1 VTSRQH
7 SLAGS
12 PVLVGAATV
21 LCAVV
26 AVFLS
31 YNANN
36 GLPFVPTYDVTV
48 QVPDAAGLV
57 RGNEVRI
64 GGKRVGV
71 IEEINAVPAED
82 AGEEPVSQLEVAL
95 LTTLEPLPADSVVTV
110 RPRSPLGLKY
120 LELKPG
126 TSGEGIEAGTTL
138 PLRAAQPIVEL
149 DEVVNAFD
157 ASSRRA
163 LREVL
168 DGLGPG
174 FAGRGADFNALLEN
188 APALLRDAE
197 HVAANVSAPETQLGR
212 LVSGADRF
220 TGELASV
227 APQVGSGLEHADTTA
242 GALDAAGSALGESI
256 AETPPTQAAALSA
269 FREARPLLTDA
280 AALARDLRPGVRL
293 LPRAADELDRALDEG
308 VPVLRRA
315 VALAARLEDTLR
327 AVAELSEDPAT
338 VDTLVRL
345 LRVLRTAKPTLEY
358 LAPAQIQCN
367 YVGLWTR
374 NIPNTISEG
383 DDSGTWFRT
392 LVVAD
397 KLDEALSS
405 AEPAPDLHVNVYP
418 HAGDN
423 GECEAGNEPWL
434 PGQRIGNV
442 PGDQGAATEP
452 TRPPDG
458 VERGQ
463 TP

>member
-1 VTSRQH
+1 MTSRQH

-31 YNANN
+31 YNANS

-71 IEEINAVPAED
+71 IEEIRAVPAED
-82 AGEEPVSQLEVAL
+82 GDPVSELEVAL
-95 LTTLEPLPADSVVTV
+95 LAALEPLPADSVVTV

-126 TSGEGIEAGTTL
+126 ASDEGIEAGTTL
-138 PLRAAQPIVEL
+138 PLAAAQPIVEL

-168 DGLGPG
+168 EGLGPG
-174 FAGRGADFNALLEN
+174 FAGRGADFNALLED
-188 APALLRDAE
+188 APALFRDAE
-197 HVAANVSAPETQLGR
+197 HVAANVSARETQLGR
-212 LVSGADRF
+212 LVSGADQF

-227 APQVGSGLEHADTTA
+227 APRVGSGLEHADTTA
-242 GALDAAGSALGESI
+242 GALDAAGPALGESI

-293 LPRAADELDRALDEG
+293 LPRAAHELDRALDEG

-315 VALAARLEDTLR
+315 VALAARLEDTLE

-338 VDTLVRL
+338 VDALVRL
-345 LRVLRTAKPTLEY
+345 LRVLRTLKPTLEL
-358 LAPAQIQCN
+358 LAPAQLQCN
-367 YVGLWTR
+367 YLGLWTR
-374 NIPNTISEG
+374 NVPNTISEG

-397 KLDEALSS
+397 KLDEVMSS

-458 VERGQ
+458 VGGG
-463 TP
+463 

>member
-1 VTSRQH
+1 MSSRQRT

-21 LCAVV
+21 LCSVV

-31 YNANN
+31 YNANS
-36 GLPFVPTYDVTV
+36 GLPFVPTYDLTV

-57 RGNEVRI
+57 PGNDVRI

-71 IEEINAVPAED
+71 IEEIGAAH
-82 AGEEPVSQLEVAL
+82 GEGGDPDPVSELDVAL
-95 LTTLEPLPADSVVTV
+95 LAALEPLPADSVVTV

-120 LELKPG
+120 LELQPG
-126 TSGEGIEAGTTL
+126 ISEEGIEAGTTL

-163 LREVL
+163 LRGVL
-168 DGLGPG
+168 EGLAPG
-174 FAGRGADFNALLEN
+174 FAGRGADVNALLAD
-188 APALLRDAE
+188 APNLLRGARR
-197 HVAANVSAPETQLGR
+197 VAANLSAPETQLRR
-212 LVSGADRF
+212 LVVAADRV
-220 TGELASV
+220 TGELAPV
-227 APQVGSGLEHADTTA
+227 AAEGGSAIDRADTTA
-242 GALDAAGSALGESI
+242 GALDVARPQLGEAI
-256 AETPPTQAAALSA
+256 AETPPTEAAALSA

-315 VALAARLEDTLR
+315 VALAARLEDTLA
-327 AVAELSEDPAT
+327 AVARVAEDPAT
-338 VDTLVRL
+338 SDTLERL
-345 LRVLRTAKPTLEY
+345 LRVLVSAKPTVEF

-367 YVGLWTR
+367 YLGLWTR
-374 NIPNTISEG
+374 NVPNTISEG
-383 DDSGTWFRT
+383 DASGTWFRT

-397 KLDEALSS
+397 KLDEALAS

-418 HAGDN
+418 HAGQN

-442 PGDQGAATEP
+442 PGDQGRTTEP

-458 VERGQ
+458 VEGR
-463 TP
+463 

>member
-1 VTSRQH
+1 VKSRQQS

-21 LCAVV
+21 LCSVV
-26 AVFLS
+26 AVFLA

-36 GLPFVPTYDVTV
+36 GLPFVPTYDLTI

-71 IEEINAVPAED
+71 IEEIRGVPGED
-82 AGEEPVSQLEVAL
+82 GSADPVSELDVAL
-95 LTTLEPLPADSVVTV
+95 IKKIEPLPEDSVVTV

-126 TSGEGIEAGTTL
+126 SSDEGIAADTTL

-157 ASSRRA
+157 GATRQA

-168 DGLGPG
+168 EGVAPG
-174 FAGRGADFNALLEN
+174 FAGRGADVNLLLAE
-188 APALLRDAE
+188 APALLRGAE
-197 HVAANVSAPETQLGR
+197 RVAANMSAPPTGLRR
-212 LVSGADRF
+212 LLIAGDRL

-227 APQVGSGLEHADTTA
+227 AAEGGSALERADTTA
-242 GALDAAGSALGESI
+242 GALDSAGTALGEAI

-280 AALARDLRPGVRL
+280 AALARDIRPGVRL
-293 LPRAADELDRALDEG
+293 LPRAAEELDRALDEG
-308 VPVLRRA
+308 TPVLRRA
-315 VALAARLEDTLR
+315 IALAARLEDTLA
-327 AVAELSEDPAT
+327 AVAELAEDPAT
-338 VDTLVRL
+338 SDTLERL
-345 LRVLRTAKPTLEY
+345 LRVLVSAKPTLEL

-367 YVGLWTR
+367 YLGLWTR

-383 DDSGTWFRT
+383 DASGTWFRT

-397 KLDEALSS
+397 KVNEVLAS
-405 AEPAPDLHVNVYP
+405 AEPAPDLHVNPYP
-418 HAGDN
+418 HAGAN

-452 TRPPDG
+452 SRPPDG
-458 VERGQ
+458 VGGG
-463 TP
+463 

>member
-1 VTSRQH
+1 VTARQH

-12 PVLVGAATV
+12 PVLVGAATI

-36 GLPFVPTYDVTV
+36 GLPFVPTYDVTF

-57 RGNEVRI
+57 RGNEVRV

-71 IEEINAVPAED
+71 IEEIRAVP
-82 AGEEPVSQLEVAL
+82 GENADDDPVSELDVAL
-95 LTTLEPLPADSVVTV
+95 IQKLDPLPADSQVTV
-110 RPRSPLGLKY
+110 RPRSTLGLKY

-126 TSGEGIEAGTTL
+126 VSDEGVEANTTL

-149 DEVVNAFD
+149 DEVMNTFD
-157 ASSRRA
+157 ASTRQA

-174 FAGRGADFNALLEN
+174 FAGRGADVNELLAE
-188 APALLRDAE
+188 APALLRNAE
-197 HVAANVSAPETQLGR
+197 RVAANVSAPETQLGR
-212 LVSGADRF
+212 LVSGADRL

-227 APQVGSGLEHADTTA
+227 APEGGSALESADTTA

-256 AETPPTQAAALSA
+256 AETPPTEAAAMSA

-280 AALARDLRPGVRL
+280 AALARDIRPGVQL
-293 LPRAADELDRALDEG
+293 LPRAATELDRALDEG

-315 VALAARLEDTLR
+315 VALATRLEDTLR
-327 AVAELSEDPAT
+327 AVAELSEDPST
-338 VDTLVRL
+338 VDTLTRL
-345 LRVLRTAKPTLEY
+345 LRVLRSAKPTLEF
-358 LAPAQIQCN
+358 LAPAQLQCN
-367 YVGLWTR
+367 YLGLWTR
-374 NIPNTISEG
+374 NVPNTISEG

-392 LVVAD
+392 LTLAD
-397 KLDEALSS
+397 KVNEALSS
-405 AEPAPDLHVNVYP
+405 AEPAPDLHVNPYA

-442 PGDQGAATEP
+442 PGDQGAVTEP
-452 TRPPDG
+452 TRPPEG
-458 VERGQ
+458 VGG
-463 TP
+463 P

>member
-1 VTSRQH
+1 MSSRSQH

-12 PVLVGAATV
+12 PGLVGAATV

-31 YNANN
+31 SNANT
-36 GLPFVPTYDVTV
+36 GLPFVPTYDLTV

-71 IEEINAVPAED
+71 IEEIRAEEGD
-82 AGEEPVSQLEVAL
+82 PDPVSELDIAL
-95 LTTLEPLPADSVVTV
+95 ITKLEPLSVDSVVTV

-126 TSGEGIEAGTTL
+126 VSDEGMEAGTKL
-138 PLRAAQPIVEL
+138 PLDAAQPIVEL

-163 LREVL
+163 LREVV
-168 DGLGPG
+168 DGLGPA
-174 FAGRGADFNALLEN
+174 FAGRGADVNALLAE
-188 APALLRDAE
+188 APALLSDAE
-197 HVAANVSAPETQLGR
+197 RVAANVSAPETRLGR
-212 LVSGADRF
+212 WLIAGDRF

-227 APQVGSGLEHADTTA
+227 AAEGGSALERADTTA
-242 GALDAAGSALGESI
+242 GAFDAAGTALGEAI

-269 FREARPLLTDA
+269 LREARPLLTDA
-280 AALARDLRPGVRL
+280 AALVRDLRPGVQL
-293 LPRAADELDRALDEG
+293 LPRAAEELDRALDEG

-315 VALAARLEDTLR
+315 VALAARLEDTLI
-327 AVAELSEDPAT
+327 AVAELTEDPAT
-338 VDTLVRL
+338 SDTLERL
-345 LRVLRTAKPTLEY
+345 LRVLVTAKPTLEF
-358 LAPAQIQCN
+358 LAPGQIRCN
-367 YVGLWTR
+367 YLGLWTR
-374 NIPNTISEG
+374 NVANTISEG
-383 DDSGTWFRT
+383 DPSGTWFRT
-392 LVVAD
+392 LVISD

-418 HAGDN
+418 HAGAN
-423 GECEAGNEPWL
+423 GECEAGNEPWV
-434 PGQRIGNV
+434 PGQQIGHA
-442 PGDQGAATEP
+442 PGDQGGVTEGS
-452 TRPPDG
+452 RPPDG
-458 VERGQ
+458 VGGQ

>member
-1 VTSRQH
+1 VTSRQT

-36 GLPFVPTYDVTV
+36 GLPFVPTYDITV

-71 IEEINAVPAED
+71 IEEISAVEGDGAD
-82 AGEEPVSQLEVAL
+82 PVSELDLAL
-95 LTTLEPLPADSVVTV
+95 ITKLEPLPEDSTVTV

-126 TSGEGIEAGTTL
+126 LSEDGVRAGTTL
-138 PLRAAQPIVEL
+138 PVRQAQPIVEL
-149 DEVVNAFD
+149 DQVVNAFD

-163 LREVL
+163 LRGVL
-168 DGLGPG
+168 DGVGPA
-174 FAGRGADFNALLEN
+174 FAGRGADVNLLLAE
-188 APALLRDAE
+188 APTLLRYAE
-197 HVAANVSAPETQLGR
+197 RVAANVSDPQTGLRR
-212 LVSGADRF
+212 LLLAGDRISA
-220 TGELASV
+220 ELASV
-227 APQVGSGLEHADTTA
+227 TTEGGSALERADTTA
-242 GALDAAGSALGESI
+242 GALDSAGPTLGEGI

-269 FREARPLLTDA
+269 LREARPLLTDA
-280 AALARDLRPGVRL
+280 AALARDIRPGVRL
-293 LPRAADELDRALDEG
+293 LPRAAEELDRALDEG

-315 VALAARLEDTLR
+315 VALAAQLEDSLA
-327 AVAELSEDPAT
+327 AVAELAEDP
-338 VDTLVRL
+338 DTADMLDRL
-345 LRVLRTAKPTLEY
+345 LRVLVSAKPTLEY
-358 LAPAQIQCN
+358 AAPAQIRCN
-367 YVGLWTR
+367 YLGLWTR
-374 NIPNTISEG
+374 NVSNTISEG

-397 KLDEALSS
+397 KLDEVLSS

-418 HAGDN
+418 HSGQKG

-434 PGQRIGNV
+434 PGQQIGNV
-442 PGDQGAATEP
+442 PGDQAGETEA

-458 VERGQ
+458 VGGG
-463 TP
+463 

>member
-1 VTSRQH
+1 MSSRQRT

-21 LCAVV
+21 LCSVV

-36 GLPFVPTYDVTV
+36 GLPFVPTYDLTV

-57 RGNEVRI
+57 PGNDVRI

-71 IEEINAVPAED
+71 IEEIGAAP
-82 AGEEPVSQLEVAL
+82 GEGDDPDPVSELDVAL
-95 LTTLEPLPADSVVTV
+95 IAALEPLPADSVVTV

-120 LELKPG
+120 LELQPG
-126 TSGEGIEAGTTL
+126 TSEEGIEGGTTL

-163 LREVL
+163 LRGVL
-168 DGLGPG
+168 EGLAPG
-174 FAGRGADFNALLEN
+174 FAGRGADVNALLAD
-188 APALLRDAE
+188 APNLLRGARR
-197 HVAANVSAPETQLGR
+197 VAANLSAPETQLRR
-212 LVSGADRF
+212 LVVAADRV
-220 TGELASV
+220 TGELAPV
-227 APQVGSGLEHADTTA
+227 AAEGGSAIDRADTTA
-242 GALDAAGSALGESI
+242 SALDVARPQLGEAI
-256 AETPPTQAAALSA
+256 AETPPTEAAALSA

-315 VALAARLEDTLR
+315 VALAARLEDTLA
-327 AVAELSEDPAT
+327 AVARVAEDPAT
-338 VDTLVRL
+338 SDTLERL
-345 LRVLRTAKPTLEY
+345 LRVLVSAKPTVEF

-367 YVGLWTR
+367 YLGLWTR
-374 NIPNTISEG
+374 NVPNTISEG
-383 DDSGTWFRT
+383 DASGTWFRT

-397 KLDEALSS
+397 KLDEALAS

-418 HAGDN
+418 HAGQN

-442 PGDQGAATEP
+442 PGDQGRATEP
-452 TRPPDG
+452 TRPPG
-458 VERGQ
+458 GQ

>member
-21 LCAVV
+21 LCSVV

-36 GLPFVPTYDVTV
+36 GLPFVPTYDLTV

-71 IEEINAVPAED
+71 IEEIRAVPGED
-82 AGEEPVSQLEVAL
+82 GSDDPLTELDVAL
-95 LTTLEPLPADSVVTV
+95 ITKLDPLPADSVVTV

-126 TSGEGIEAGTTL
+126 VSEEPLEAGTEL
-138 PLRAAQPIVEL
+138 PLEAAQPIVEL

-163 LREVL
+163 LREVV

-174 FAGRGADFNALLEN
+174 FAGRGTDVNLLLDE
-188 APALLRDAE
+188 APQLLRDAE
-197 HVAANVSAPETQLGR
+197 SVAANVSAPETRLDR
-212 LVSGADRF
+212 LVVAADRV
-220 TGELASV
+220 TGELAS
-227 APQVGSGLEHADTTA
+227 AASETATAFERADTTA
-242 GALDAAGSALGESI
+242 GALDAAGPALGEAI
-256 AETPPTQAAALSA
+256 GETPPTQAAAMSA
-269 FREARPLLTDA
+269 FRQARPLLTDA
-280 AALARDLRPGVRL
+280 AALARDIRPGVRL

-315 VALAARLEDTLR
+315 VALAARLEDTLT

-345 LRVLRTAKPTLEY
+345 LRVLESAKPTVEF

-367 YVGLWTR
+367 YLGLWTR
-374 NIPNTISEG
+374 NVPNTISEG
-383 DDSGTWFRT
+383 DASGTWFRT

-405 AEPAPDLHVNVYP
+405 AEPAPDLHVNPYP

-442 PGDQGAATEP
+442 PGDQGGATEP

-458 VERGQ
+458 AGGG
-463 TP
+463 

>member
-1 VTSRQH
+1 VSTRQH

-12 PVLVGAATV
+12 PVLVGAATI
-21 LCAVV
+21 LCSVV

-36 GLPFVPTYDVTV
+36 GLPFVPTYDLTI

-71 IEEINAVPAED
+71 IEKISAVPGAD
-82 AGEEPVSQLEVAL
+82 GSDDPVSELDVAL
-95 LTTLEPLPADSVVTV
+95 IKTLEPLPADSQVTV

-126 TSGEGIEAGTTL
+126 VSDEGIEANTTL

-149 DEVVNAFD
+149 DQVMNTFD
-157 ASSRRA
+157 ASTRQA
-163 LREVL
+163 AREVL
-168 DGLGPG
+168 DGLGPA
-174 FAGRGADFNALLEN
+174 FAGRGADVNELLAE
-188 APALLRDAE
+188 APSLLRDVRS
-197 HVAANVSAPETQLGR
+197 VAGNVSAPGTQLGR
-212 LVSGADRF
+212 LVSGADRL

-227 APQVGSGLEHADTTA
+227 APEGGSALERADTTA
-242 GALDAAGSALGESI
+242 GALDAAGSALGDSI
-256 AETPPTQAAALSA
+256 AETPPTEAAAMSA
-269 FREARPLLTDA
+269 FEVARPLLTDA
-280 AALARDLRPGVRL
+280 AALARDIRPGVRL
-293 LPRAADELDRALDEG
+293 LPRAATELDRALDEG

-315 VALAARLEDTLR
+315 VALATRLEDTLR

-338 VDTLVRL
+338 VDTLTRL
-345 LRVLRTAKPTLEY
+345 LRVLQSAKPTLEF
-358 LAPAQIQCN
+358 LAPAQLQCN
-367 YVGLWTR
+367 YLGLWTR
-374 NIPNTISEG
+374 NVPNTISEG

-392 LVVAD
+392 VTLAD
-397 KLDEALSS
+397 KVNEALSS
-405 AEPAPDLHVNVYP
+405 AEPAPDLHVNPYA

-442 PGDQGAATEP
+442 PGDQGAVTEA

-458 VERGQ
+458 VGA
-463 TP
+463 P

>member
-1 VTSRQH
+1 MRANQH

-21 LCAVV
+21 LCSVV

-57 RGNEVRI
+57 PGNEVRI

-71 IEEINAVPAED
+71 IEEISAVSD
-82 AGEEPVSQLEVAL
+82 GGDDPVSELDVAL
-95 LTTLEPLPADSVVTV
+95 LTTLEPLPADSAVTV

-126 TSGEGIEAGTTL
+126 VAEEGIAAGETM
-138 PLRAAQPIVEL
+138 PLSAAQPIVEL

-157 ASSRRA
+157 TSSRRA
-163 LREVL
+163 LRRVL
-168 DGLGPG
+168 DGVGPA
-174 FAGRGADFNALLEN
+174 FAGRGADVNGLIAE
-188 APALLRDAE
+188 APALLRGGE
-197 HVAANVSAPETQLGR
+197 RVAANLSAPQTGLAR
-212 LVSGADRF
+212 LVAATDRV
-220 TGELASV
+220 TAELAPV
-227 APQVGSGLEHADTTA
+227 APEAGSALDRADTTA

-256 AETPPTQAAALSA
+256 AETPPTQAAAFSA

-280 AALARDLRPGVRL
+280 AALARDIRPGVRL
-293 LPRAADELDRALDEG
+293 LPRAAEELDRALDEG

-315 VALAARLEDTLR
+315 VALAGRLEETLV

-338 VDTLVRL
+338 ADALERL
-345 LRVLRTAKPTLEY
+345 LRVLVSAKPTLEF
-358 LAPAQIQCN
+358 LAPAQLRCN

-374 NIPNTISEG
+374 NVPNTISEG
-383 DDSGTWFRT
+383 DASGTWFRT

-397 KLDEALSS
+397 KLDEALAA
-405 AEPAPDLHVNVYP
+405 AEPAPDLHVNPYA
-418 HAGDN
+418 HAGQN

-434 PGQRIGNV
+434 PGRQIGNV
-442 PGDQGAATEP
+442 PGDQGGTTEA

-458 VERGQ
+458 VGGG
-463 TP
+463 

>member
-1 VTSRQH
+1 MSSPGQNSN

-71 IEEINAVPAED
+71 IEEINAVEAD
-82 AGEEPVSQLEVAL
+82 DGDPVSELEVSL

-120 LELKPG
+120 LELQPG
-126 TSGEGIEAGTTL
+126 TSEEGIEAGTKM
-138 PLRAAQPIVEL
+138 PLAAAQPIVEL

-157 ASSRRA
+157 SSSRRA
-163 LREVL
+163 LRQVL
-168 DGLGPG
+168 DGVGPG
-174 FAGRGADFNALLEN
+174 FAGRGVDVNVLLAD
-188 APALLRDAE
+188 APALLRGTRR
-197 HVAANVSAPETQLGR
+197 VAANLSEPATGLRRLLVSAD
-212 LVSGADRF
+212 LV

-227 APQVGSGLEHADTTA
+227 AAEGGSALERADTTA
-242 GALDAAGSALGESI
+242 GALDAAGTALGNAI

-280 AALARDLRPGVRL
+280 AALARDIRPGVKL
-293 LPRAADELDRALDEG
+293 LPRAADQLDRALDEG

-315 VALAARLEDTLR
+315 VALAARLEDTLA

-338 VDTLVRL
+338 TDTLERL
-345 LRVLRTAKPTLEY
+345 LGVLVSVKPTLET
-358 LAPAQIQCN
+358 LAPAQLQCN
-367 YVGLWTR
+367 YLGLWTR

-383 DDSGTWFRT
+383 DSSGTWFRT
-392 LVVAD
+392 LVISD
-397 KLDEALSS
+397 KVNEALSS
-405 AEPAPDLHVNVYP
+405 AEPAPDLHVNPYP
-418 HAGDN
+418 HAGEN

-434 PGQRIGNV
+434 PGQQIGNV
-442 PGDQGAATEP
+442 PGDQGGSTEA
-452 TRPPDG
+452 TRPQ
-458 VERGQ
+458 RGQ

>member
-1 VTSRQH
+1 MSSRQRT

-21 LCAVV
+21 LCSVV

-36 GLPFVPTYDVTV
+36 GLPFVPTYDLTV

-57 RGNEVRI
+57 PGNEVRI

-71 IEEINAVPAED
+71 IEEMRAAPGD
-82 AGEEPVSQLEVAL
+82 RDDPDPVSELDVAL
-95 LTTLEPLPADSVVTV
+95 LAALEPLPADSVVTV

-120 LELKPG
+120 LELQPG
-126 TSGEGIEAGTTL
+126 LSEEGIEDGTKL
-138 PLRAAQPIVEL
+138 PLSAANPTVEL

-168 DGLGPG
+168 EGLAPG
-174 FAGRGADFNALLEN
+174 FAGRGTDVNALLAD
-188 APALLRDAE
+188 APTLLRGARR
-197 HVAANVSAPETQLGR
+197 VAANLSAPETQLQR
-212 LVSGADRF
+212 LVVSADRV
-220 TGELASV
+220 TGELAPV
-227 APQVGSGLEHADTTA
+227 AAEGGSAIDRADTTA
-242 GALDAAGSALGESI
+242 GALDAARPQLGQAI
-256 AETPPTQAAALSA
+256 AETPPTEAAALSA

-280 AALARDLRPGVRL
+280 AALARDVRPGVRL

-315 VALAARLEDTLR
+315 VALAAHLEDTLA
-327 AVAELSEDPAT
+327 AVARVAEDPAT
-338 VDTLVRL
+338 SETLERL
-345 LRVLRTAKPTLEY
+345 LRVLVSAKPTVEFLV
-358 LAPAQIQCN
+358 PAQTRCN
-367 YVGLWTR
+367 YLGLWTR
-374 NIPNTISEG
+374 NVPNTISEG
-383 DDSGTWFRT
+383 DASGTWFRT

-397 KLDEALSS
+397 KVDEAFAS

-418 HAGDN
+418 HAGHN

-442 PGDQGAATEP
+442 PGDQGGATEP
-452 TRPPDG
+452 TRPP
-458 VERGQ
+458 RGE

>member
-1 VTSRQH
+1 MTSRQT

-12 PVLVGAATV
+12 PVLVGAAAV

-36 GLPFVPTYDVTV
+36 GLPFVPTYDITV

-71 IEEINAVPAED
+71 IEEISAVEGD
-82 AGEEPVSQLEVAL
+82 GDDPVSELDVAL
-95 LTTLEPLPADSVVTV
+95 LTTLDPLPVDSTVTG

-126 TSGEGIEAGTTL
+126 FSDDGVEAGTTL
-138 PLRAAQPIVEL
+138 PLRQAQPTVEL

-168 DGLGPG
+168 DGVGPG
-174 FAGRGADFNALLEN
+174 FAGRGADVNLLLAE
-188 APALLRDAE
+188 APALLRNAE
-197 HVAANVSAPETQLGR
+197 RVAANVSDPQTGLRR
-212 LVSGADRF
+212 LLVAGDRISA
-220 TGELASV
+220 ELASV
-227 APQVGSGLEHADTTA
+227 TTEGGSALERADTTA
-242 GALDAAGSALGESI
+242 GALDAAGSALGEGI

-269 FREARPLLTDA
+269 LREARPLLTDA
-280 AALARDLRPGVRL
+280 AALARDIRPGVRL
-293 LPRAADELDRALDEG
+293 LPLAAEELDRALDEG

-315 VALAARLEDTLR
+315 VALAAQLEDALA
-327 AVAELSEDPAT
+327 AVAEVAEDP
-338 VDTLVRL
+338 DTTDMLDRL
-345 LRVLRTAKPTLEY
+345 LRVLVSAQPTLEY
-358 LAPAQIQCN
+358 LAPAQIRCN
-367 YVGLWTR
+367 YLGLWTR
-374 NIPNTISEG
+374 NVSNTISEG
-383 DDSGTWFRT
+383 DESGTWFRT

-397 KLDEALSS
+397 KLDEVLSS
-405 AEPAPDLHVNVYP
+405 TEPAPDLHVNVYP
-418 HAGDN
+418 HAGQKG

-434 PGQRIGNV
+434 PGQQIGNV
-442 PGDQGAATEP
+442 PGEQAGKTQA

-458 VERGQ
+458 VGGE
-463 TP
+463 